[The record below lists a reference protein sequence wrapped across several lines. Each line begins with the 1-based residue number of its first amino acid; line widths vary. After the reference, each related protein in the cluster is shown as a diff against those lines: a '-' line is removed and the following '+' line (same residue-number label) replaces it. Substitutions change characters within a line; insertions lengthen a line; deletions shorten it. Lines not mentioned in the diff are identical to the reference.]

1 MSVCLSAS
9 PLWLG
14 VYKSRCEAGTTVLD
28 AGHGLL
34 GSARGVTL
42 RPGCLHACVA
52 DTSWHLPTTYLKYSD
67 SMHHG
72 LGSLQTAVQHLA
84 KCGSLAAEKTFRL
97 LICARHHFQ
106 YLPTDSQTALWFWLS
121 CHQSFLSSQSVK
133 LILHLLYI
141 APHSK
146 NTHKPHK
153 LNKSNSSWHVKFKN
167 RSSPDAWVSKM
178 L

>member
-42 RPGCLHACVA
+42 RPGCLHVCEA
-52 DTSWHLPTTYLKYSD
+52 DTSWHLPTAYLKYSD

-72 LGSLQTAVQHLA
+72 LDSLQTVLFSILLNVGPWQQRKHL
-84 KCGSLAAEKTFRL
+84 
-97 LICARHHFQ
+97 
-106 YLPTDSQTALWFWLS
+106 DS
-121 CHQSFLSSQSVK
+121 
-133 LILHLLYI
+133 
-141 APHSK
+141 
-146 NTHKPHK
+146 
-153 LNKSNSSWHVKFKN
+153 
-167 RSSPDAWVSKM
+167 
-178 L
+178 